1 MENKLEK
8 RYGLFMAVCM
18 VIGIVIGSGV
28 FFKAQDILNY
38 TEGNMPMGIIA
49 WLIGGAIMVICALT
63 FSNLAS
69 QYEKVNGIVDYA
81 EVAVGEK
88 YAYYVGWFMTTL
100 YYPGMT
106 SVLAWVSARY
116 TLTLFGSSDS
126 SGGLCMTL
134 AGFYLCMA
142 YAVNSVSPK
151 MAGHLQVSTTVI
163 KLVPIAVM
171 ALVGTVAGI
180 INGNMA
186 DAFGT
191 WESAGSG
198 SGPSGIF
205 AAVVASAFA
214 YEGWIIA
221 TSINAELKNAKRNL
235 PIALTGGALI
245 IILAYILYYIGLA
258 GAASVVVLRHDGSTA
273 AFTGIFGPVAGTV
286 FNLFIVISCLG
297 TLNGLMLASTRGMYS
312 IAVRGHGPA
321 PKKLSQVDAQTNMPM
336 SSAVCAL
343 ILCSGWLLYYYG
355 ANLTGPIFGFFS
367 FDSSELPII
376 TIYAFY
382 IPILIMYMVKK
393 GKQSIFKNTVMPLL
407 SVIACLFM
415 VFAAVYAH
423 GIYPYIVAAENGKFS
438 FPVAAYLIFFA
449 VIMFIG
455 AAFYRKNREH
465 ER

>member
-81 EVAVGEK
+81 EVSVGEK

-134 AGFYLCMA
+134 SGFYLCMA

-151 MAGHLQVSTTVI
+151 IAGHLQVSTTVI

-198 SGPSGIF
+198 SGTSGIF

-235 PIALTGGALI
+235 PLALTGGALI
-245 IILAYILYYIGLA
+245 IILAYILYYIGWEFLFRGLGLFSLTKGGINPLSAILITTLISALIHTSIA
-258 GAASVVVLRHDGSTA
+258 GFGKPMIETLSAIFAG
-273 AFTGIFGPVAGTV
+273 GIFGYITYKTKSIYYSLYMHALVGIFTDV
-286 FNLFIVISCLG
+286 FIYL
-297 TLNGLMLASTRGMYS
+297 
-312 IAVRGHGPA
+312 
-321 PKKLSQVDAQTNMPM
+321 
-336 SSAVCAL
+336 
-343 ILCSGWLLYYYG
+343 LC
-355 ANLTGPIFGFFS
+355 
-367 FDSSELPII
+367 
-376 TIYAFY
+376 
-382 IPILIMYMVKK
+382 
-393 GKQSIFKNTVMPLL
+393 
-407 SVIACLFM
+407 
-415 VFAAVYAH
+415 
-423 GIYPYIVAAENGKFS
+423 
-438 FPVAAYLIFFA
+438 
-449 VIMFIG
+449 
-455 AAFYRKNREH
+455 
-465 ER
+465 